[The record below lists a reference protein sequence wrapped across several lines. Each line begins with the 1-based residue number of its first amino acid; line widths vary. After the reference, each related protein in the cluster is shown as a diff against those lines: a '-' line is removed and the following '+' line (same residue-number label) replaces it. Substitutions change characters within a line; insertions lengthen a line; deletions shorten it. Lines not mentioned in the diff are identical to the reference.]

1 MASEK
6 GDKQTPLPQ
15 QNIAQVMSLRLR
27 LPMWQSSGELSG
39 IRVTTGLCQGCNRI
53 VFGVQFSTI
62 YLWTESW
69 LMILVF

>member
-15 QNIAQVMSLRLR
+15 RNIAQVMSLRLR

-39 IRVTTGLCQGCNRI
+39 IRVTNWLCQGCNR
-53 VFGVQFSTI
+53 VAFGLRPLSNR
-62 YLWTESW
+62 LWAGSCQ
-69 LMILVF
+69 